1 MNDFIIHFF
10 RSNPDG
16 WKLKHFSI
24 PHLIIL
30 LVAAA
35 AASFLWAKRNEL
47 AKAECRKNDF
57 WRKTIALVLAL
68 QFTVLYLWYGFT
80 GFSGIAQ
87 SLPLYNCRF
96 AIILTVIALITKNAW
111 AQRISVY
118 WGLPG
123 SILALVLP
131 DVDPFSWPHYIN
143 VSFVLGHVFL
153 LLGVLYI
160 VVVDRPKF
168 SKQSLQFV
176 ITFSTLYHGAVSVLN
191 YAVGGNYCLMREFP
205 FGELP
210 FLPNRTLTYT
220 LFAIIL
226 YNVLMTLTHAGLRA
240 IAKQVHKNGFKHG
253 NENGN
258 ERRNEE
264 GLESHARG

>member
-16 WKLKHFSI
+16 WKLKHFSV

-35 AASFLWAKRNEL
+35 AVSLLWTKRREL
-47 AKAECRKNDF
+47 VKAERAKNDF

-68 QFTVLYLWYGFT
+68 QFSILYLWYGFT

-96 AIILTVIALITKNAW
+96 AIILTVIALVTKNRW

-131 DVDPFSWPHYIN
+131 DVDPFSWPHYTN
-143 VSFVLGHVFL
+143 VSFVLGHIFL
-153 LLGVLYI
+153 LVGVLYI
-160 VVVDRPKF
+160 IVVDKPKF
-168 SKQSLQFV
+168 SKNSYRFIV
-176 ITFSTLYHGAVSVLN
+176 AFSTSYHAIIAVLN
-191 YAVGGNYCLMREFP
+191 YIVGGNYCLMREFP

-220 LFAIIL
+220 IFAICL
-226 YNVLMTLTHAGLRA
+226 YNLLMTLTHAGLRT
-240 IAKQVHKNGFKHG
+240 ISKHVHKNG
-253 NENGN
+253 
-258 ERRNEE
+258 EE
-264 GLESHARG
+264 MLKKTIAS